1 MAWYKMTAYEF
12 AKTAQTAELCRLFFF
27 YVICP
32 FRYSPPSHYLSKII
46 LNLNPEIQ

>member
-27 YVICP
+27 MSFVLSDIHHPHIICQ
-32 FRYSPPSHYLSKII
+32 K
-46 LNLNPEIQ
+46 